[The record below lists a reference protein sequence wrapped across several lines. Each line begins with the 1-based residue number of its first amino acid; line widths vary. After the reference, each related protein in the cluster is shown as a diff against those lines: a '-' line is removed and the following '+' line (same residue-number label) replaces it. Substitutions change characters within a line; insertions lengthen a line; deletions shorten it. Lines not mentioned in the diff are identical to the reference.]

1 MSKGKLHFVPLR
13 HLCLSFLYTTCLP
26 PYLVPNI
33 YFWRL
38 KSISPQGFIEGN
50 PAFRVH
56 GTVQPSDGG
65 VAFDG
70 QSGFLTTDM
79 ASTDCVMDPA
89 LCMKGLSIGMNLK
102 FDQSMKDYKEPRYL
116 IDTGAQSSQT
126 RGVSMYV
133 KDGKIYFKLAIS
145 QKVWE
150 VRCKQF
156 EMGME
161 RVFLESFKRKHVY
174 KIIIF
179 RIASMKEVYDEKV
192 VTYIASMAWRVNRL
206 SGPQRSRSAIA
217 PLYFTGY
224 VAVINSS
231 PDCLL
236 SFLKHDLMISYLGVS
251 SVRI

>member
-156 EMGME
+156 E
-161 RVFLESFKRKHVY
+161 
-174 KIIIF
+174 
-179 RIASMKEVYDEKV
+179 RIEWKEFSWNLLRGSM
-192 VTYIASMAWRVNRL
+192 YI
-206 SGPQRSRSAIA
+206 
-217 PLYFTGY
+217 
-224 VAVINSS
+224 
-231 PDCLL
+231 
-236 SFLKHDLMISYLGVS
+236 K
-251 SVRI
+251 